1 MKTPN
6 YIDALFILI
15 SCLIF
20 VILNFFGALE
30 ELSKFSYLIIVMG
43 YYLGKAVIYYRTKT
57 KVKVKN

>member
-20 VILNFFGALE
+20 VILNFSGALE
-30 ELSKFSYLIIVMG
+30 EVSKFSYIILVIG
-43 YYLGKAVIYYRTKT
+43 YYLGKAVIYHRTKT
-57 KVKVKN
+57 KVKIKN

>member
-6 YIDALFILI
+6 YIDAMFILI

-30 ELSKFSYLIIVMG
+30 EVSKFSYLILIIG
-43 YYLGKAVIYYRTKT
+43 YYIGKAVHHYRTKL
-57 KVKVKN
+57 KVNVKN